1 MERADQ
7 DGSRRTTARA
17 EISRPEMGGDGA
29 TAPPPPLP
37 HACKVHV
44 IMSRR
49 VTTAAI
55 QAATPHMLATKLAH
69 KVPSVPGG
77 ECGASCKAD

>member
-29 TAPPPPLP
+29 TAPPPPPP
-37 HACKVHV
+37 HAC
-44 IMSRR
+44 
-49 VTTAAI
+49 
-55 QAATPHMLATKLAH
+55 
-69 KVPSVPGG
+69 
-77 ECGASCKAD
+77 EN